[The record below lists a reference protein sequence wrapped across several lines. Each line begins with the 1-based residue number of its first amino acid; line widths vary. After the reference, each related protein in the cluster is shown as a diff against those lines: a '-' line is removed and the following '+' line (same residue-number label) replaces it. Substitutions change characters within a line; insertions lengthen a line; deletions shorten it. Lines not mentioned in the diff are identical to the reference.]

1 MKNGCIGESNFGGFE
16 TLDHVVGPIECFRAR
31 FSSEGPVKRLELLS
45 SLGDKA
51 MVEIH
56 HSNEPFERFRT
67 DRPGEL
73 RDALDFAWK
82 GLESVFVDS
91 VAKKI
96 DLGNTKLAF
105 FEFDYQPMVLETVEK
120 ETEMFF
126 VLFYVPTCH
135 QDVVQIDEKEI

>member
-1 MKNGCIGESNFGGFE
+1 MKHCSVGESFLSGFE
-16 TLDHVVGPIECFRAR
+16 TPDHVVGPIECFRAGL
-31 FSSEGPVKRLELLS
+31 SSEGPVKRLELLS

-73 RDALDFAWK
+73 RDALDLAWQ
-82 GLESVFVDS
+82 GLDSVLVDS
-91 VAKKI
+91 VAEKI

-105 FEFDYQPMVLETVEK
+105 FEFDHQPVVLETVEK
-120 ETEMFF
+120 ETKMFF
-126 VLFYVPTCH
+126 VLFYVLTCH
-135 QDVVQIDEKEI
+135 